1 MKRYLTYL
9 LPLLLM
15 ALFLTGCDRAATTV
29 SAPDPEP
36 QTFSVTVKDDAG
48 ETLTLDEVPQ
58 RLLSLAP
65 SNTEILFALDL
76 GERIVGVTDFCDF
89 PEDAKEKDKVGGF
102 ADPNVEKILAF
113 EPDLV
118 FAVPGFQDPVVVRLR
133 DEGFNVFVVNPT
145 TVDELPDIIRR
156 IGRVADVEDNADELA
171 GELEDRISAVR
182 EKVAEAT
189 GKPSVFY
196 EVYSEP
202 LMTAGKKTL
211 INDVIGVAGGASLG
225 NELDE
230 DYPQFS
236 LETLIE
242 KDPDVYLASTGSMS
256 EPKDIA
262 AREGW
267 DGLNV
272 SANGRIHVIDENII
286 NRSGPRLIDALE
298 QFAELIHP
306 GLFK

>member
-1 MKRYLTYL
+1 MKKYLRYL

-15 ALFLTGCDRAATTV
+15 ALVLTGCDRTATKA
-29 SAPDPEP
+29 SAPDPGPE
-36 QTFSVTVKDDAG
+36 TFSVTVEDDAG
-48 ETLTLDEVPQ
+48 QTLTLDEAPE

-65 SNTEILFALDL
+65 SNTEILFALGL

-89 PEDAKEKDKVGGF
+89 PEEAKEKEKVGGF
-102 ADPNVEKILAF
+102 ADPNIEKILSL
-113 EPDLV
+113 EPDLI
-118 FAVPGFQDPVVVRLR
+118 FAVSGLQDTAVERLR
-133 DEGFNVFVVNPT
+133 DEGFNVFVINPK
-145 TVDELPDIIRR
+145 TVDELPDVIRR
-156 IGRVADVEDNADELA
+156 VGRVADVANDADELA
-171 GELEDRISAVR
+171 GELEDRILAVK

-189 GKPSVFY
+189 GTPSVFY

-202 LMTAGKKTL
+202 LMTAGKNTI

-225 NELDE
+225 NESDE
-230 DYPQFS
+230 NYPQFS

-242 KDPDVYLASTGSMS
+242 QDPDVYFASTGSMS

-267 DGLNV
+267 DGLTV
-272 SANGRIHVIDENII
+272 STNGRIHVIDENII

-306 GLFK
+306 DLY

>member
-1 MKRYLTYL
+1 MKKYLTYL

-15 ALFLTGCDRAATTV
+15 ALVLTGCDRTATKA
-29 SAPDPEP
+29 SAPDPGPE
-36 QTFSVTVKDDAG
+36 TFSVTVKDDAG
-48 ETLTLDEVPQ
+48 KALTLDEVPE

-65 SNTEILFALDL
+65 SNTEILFALGL
-76 GERIVGVTDFCDF
+76 GDRIVGVTDFCDF
-89 PEDAKEKDKVGGF
+89 PEEAKEKEKVGGF
-102 ADPNVEKILAF
+102 ADPNIEKILSL
-113 EPDLV
+113 EPDLI
-118 FAVPGFQDPVVVRLR
+118 FAVSGLQDTAVERLR
-133 DEGFNVFVVNPT
+133 DEGLNVFVVNPK
-145 TVDELPDIIRR
+145 TVDELTDVIRR
-156 IGRVADVEDNADELA
+156 VGKVADVADSAGELA
-171 GELEDRISAVR
+171 GELEARISAVK

-189 GKPSVFY
+189 GTPSVFY

-202 LMTAGKKTL
+202 LMTAGKNTI

-225 NELDE
+225 SESDE

-242 KDPDVYLASTGSMS
+242 QDPDVYFASTGSMS

-267 DGLNV
+267 EGLTV

-306 GLFK
+306 NLY

>member
-1 MKRYLTYL
+1 M
-9 LPLLLM
+9 PLLLM
-15 ALFLTGCDRAATTV
+15 ALVLTGCDRTATKA
-29 SAPDPEP
+29 SAPDPGPE
-36 QTFSVTVKDDAG
+36 TFSVTVEDDAG
-48 ETLTLDEVPQ
+48 QTLTLDEAPE

-65 SNTEILFALDL
+65 SNTEILFALGL

-89 PEDAKEKDKVGGF
+89 PEEAKEKEKVGGF
-102 ADPNVEKILAF
+102 ADPNIEKILSL
-113 EPDLV
+113 EPDLI
-118 FAVPGFQDPVVVRLR
+118 FAVSGLQDTAVERLR
-133 DEGFNVFVVNPT
+133 DEGFNVFVINPK
-145 TVDELPDIIRR
+145 TVDELPDVIRR
-156 IGRVADVEDNADELA
+156 VGRVADVANDADELA
-171 GELEDRISAVR
+171 GELEDRILAVK

-189 GKPSVFY
+189 GTPSVFY

-202 LMTAGKKTL
+202 LMTAGKNTI

-225 NELDE
+225 NESDE
-230 DYPQFS
+230 NYPQFS

-242 KDPDVYLASTGSMS
+242 QDPDVYFASTGSMS

-267 DGLNV
+267 DGLTV
-272 SANGRIHVIDENII
+272 STNGRIHVIDENII

-306 GLFK
+306 DLY

>member
-1 MKRYLTYL
+1 MKRYLRYL

-15 ALFLTGCDRAATTV
+15 ALVLTGCDRTATEV
-29 SAPDPEP
+29 SAPDPGLE
-36 QTFSVTVKDDAG
+36 TFSVTVKDDAG
-48 ETLTLDEVPQ
+48 ETLTLDEVPE

-65 SNTEILFALDL
+65 SNTEILFALGL

-89 PEDAKEKDKVGGF
+89 PEEATEKEKVGGF
-102 ADPNVEKILAF
+102 ADPNIEKILSL
-113 EPDLV
+113 EPDLI
-118 FAVPGFQDPVVVRLR
+118 FAVSGLQDTAVDRLR
-133 DEGFNVFVVNPT
+133 DEGFNVFVVNPK
-145 TVDELPDIIRR
+145 TVDDLPDVIRR
-156 IGRVADVEDNADELA
+156 VGRVADVADNADELA
-171 GELEDRISAVR
+171 GELEDRILAVK

-189 GKPSVFY
+189 GTPSVFY

-202 LMTAGKKTL
+202 LMTAGKNTV

-225 NELDE
+225 NESDE
-230 DYPQFS
+230 NYPQFS

-242 KDPDVYLASTGSMS
+242 QDPDVYFASTGSMS

-267 DGLNV
+267 DGLTV
-272 SANGRIHVIDENII
+272 STNGRIHVIDENII

-298 QFAELIHP
+298 QFVELIHP
-306 GLFK
+306 DLY

>member
-1 MKRYLTYL
+1 MKRYLRYL

-15 ALFLTGCDRAATTV
+15 ALVLTGCDRTATEV
-29 SAPDPEP
+29 SAPDPGLE
-36 QTFSVTVKDDAG
+36 TFSVTVKDDAG
-48 ETLTLDEVPQ
+48 QTLTLDEVPE

-65 SNTEILFALDL
+65 SNTEILFALGL
-76 GERIVGVTDFCDF
+76 GDRIVGVTDFCDF
-89 PEDAKEKDKVGGF
+89 PQEAKEKEKVGGF
-102 ADPNVEKILAF
+102 ADPNIEKIISL
-113 EPDLV
+113 EPDLI
-118 FAVPGFQDPVVVRLR
+118 FAVSGLQDTAVERLR
-133 DEGFNVFVVNPT
+133 DEGFNVFVVNRK
-145 TVDELPDIIRR
+145 TVDELTDVIRR
-156 IGRVADVEDNADELA
+156 VGEVADVAGNSDELA
-171 GELEDRISAVR
+171 DELEDRISAVR
-182 EKVAEAT
+182 EKVSEAT
-189 GKPSVFY
+189 STPSVFY

-202 LMTAGKKTL
+202 LMTAGKNTV

-225 NELDE
+225 NESNE

-242 KDPDVYLASTGSMS
+242 QDPDVYFASTGSMS

-267 DGLNV
+267 EGLSV

-306 GLFK
+306 DLY

>member
-1 MKRYLTYL
+1 MKRYLMYL

-15 ALFLTGCDRAATTV
+15 ALVLTGCDRTATTA
-29 SAPDPEP
+29 SAPDPE
-36 QTFSVTVKDDAG
+36 TFSVTVKDDAG
-48 ETLTLDEVPQ
+48 ETLTLDEAPE

-89 PEDAKEKDKVGGF
+89 PEEAKEKDKVGGF
-102 ADPNVEKILAF
+102 ADPNIEKIISL

-118 FAVPGFQDPVVVRLR
+118 FTVSGLQDPVVEKLR

-145 TVDELPDIIRR
+145 TVDELPDVIRR
-156 IGRVADVEDNADELA
+156 VGRVTDVADNADELA
-171 GELEDRISAVR
+171 GELEDRIAAVR
-182 EKVAEAT
+182 EKVAEAAGT
-189 GKPSVFY
+189 PSVFY

-202 LMTAGKKTL
+202 LMTAGKNTL
-211 INDVIGVAGGASLG
+211 INDLIGVAGGASLG

-242 KDPDVYLASTGSMS
+242 QDPDVYFASTGSMS

-267 DGLNV
+267 EGLSV
-272 SANGRIHVIDENII
+272 SANDRIHVIDENII

-298 QFAELIHP
+298 QFAALIHP
-306 GLFK
+306 DLF